1 MFLLFVVTTT
11 WKLMRYE
18 TWWIKAT
25 KAYSGRWTTDLT
37 TIHVLLNLQLNILQ
51 NFVHSQSFDA
61 ISSSYFSIFFPFSC
75 AASFSCSL
83 SFGLF
88 GVIFCYCT
96 SFRFCLYARVSSVCF
111 RFCFFIRYVT
121 SLSLSLP
128 LKHIFWLYWCTSV
141 SVWS

>member
-11 WKLMRYE
+11 WKLVRYE

-61 ISSSYFSIFFPFSC
+61 ITSSSFFIFFLFPVLLLSLALFLLVCSALFLVIVLRFDFVFARVFHRFVSGFVFYSLCYFSF
-75 AASFSCSL
+75 
-83 SFGLF
+83 
-88 GVIFCYCT
+88 
-96 SFRFCLYARVSSVCF
+96 
-111 RFCFFIRYVT
+111 
-121 SLSLSLP
+121 SLP
-128 LKHIFWLYWCTSV
+128 QKYISV
-141 SVWS
+141 ILVY